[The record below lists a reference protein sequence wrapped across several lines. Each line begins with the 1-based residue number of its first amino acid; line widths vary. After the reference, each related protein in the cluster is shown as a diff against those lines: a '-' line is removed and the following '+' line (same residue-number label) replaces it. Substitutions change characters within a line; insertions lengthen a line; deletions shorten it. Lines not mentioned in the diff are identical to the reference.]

1 MQRLSPQQKAAVD
14 FIKNSNK
21 SLVLSAV
28 AGAGKTST
36 LLSMIKETKG
46 TVAFCAFNKSIAK
59 EIEYK
64 VNQQNINK
72 DIKVGTVHSFGF
84 GALRRAISRVNV
96 DGNKIQNIVKDN
108 FDNEELEIQNFLV
121 SAAAMAKEVGIR
133 ACIDDNYNTW
143 IQMFDHYDL
152 WNLLPLDV
160 NTDKA
165 IGLCQDV
172 LDISNKTLN
181 VVDFSDMIYLP
192 ILKKMRIWQYSN
204 IFLDEAQDTNA
215 TRRELVK
222 MMLAPKG
229 RLIACGDS
237 AQAIYAF
244 TGADHNA
251 LDLIKQ
257 DFNAVE
263 LPLSVTFR
271 CPKNVVKEAQKYVHH
286 IESHPDSPDGIVDE
300 CTIKDLP
307 KLVTQQD
314 AIICRNTKPLVEVA
328 YTLIRNKIPCK
339 VEGRKIGEGL
349 IRLATRWK
357 VKTIQTL
364 INKLEAYKEK
374 EIKKNKEKGN
384 DTKCQIIEDQVETL
398 MVFIDQCKVNDPITT
413 LITKIQELF
422 DDTEN
427 KQILTLSTI
436 HKSKGREWDRVFA
449 LGMDEYSPSKWAK
462 KNWELQQEDNL
473 LYVQVTRAKHHL
485 TKVNTEETERG

>member
-1 MQRLSPQQKAAVD
+1 MNLSPQQKAA
-14 FIKNSNK
+14 IEAIEKGKNSII
-21 SLVLSAV
+21 LSAV

-36 LLSMIKETKG
+36 LIEMLKAANG
-46 TVAFCAFNKSIAK
+46 TVAFCAFNKAIAQ
-59 EIEYK
+59 EIETK
-64 VNQQNINK
+64 INQKNIDK
-72 DIKVGTVHSFGF
+72 DVKVGTVHSFGF
-84 GALRRAISRVNV
+84 GAVRRAFSNIKV
-96 DGNKIQNIVKDN
+96 DGNKLKNLAQEE
-108 FDNEELEIQNFLV
+108 FDGEYFHLREFVTNSV
-121 SAAAMAKEVGIR
+121 AMAKEVGIG
-133 ACIDDNYNTW
+133 ACIDNDYNNW

-152 WNLLPLDV
+152 WDMLPGDVSNDTAVDASQFLLR
-160 NTDKA
+160 
-165 IGLCQDV
+165 C
-172 LDISNKTLN
+172 SNNIKN
-181 VVDFSDMIYLP
+181 VVDFADMIYLP
-192 ILKKMRIWQYSN
+192 IFYKLKMWQYDY

-215 TRRELVK
+215 TRRQLVK
-222 MMLAPKG
+222 MMLKPKG
-229 RLIACGDS
+229 KLIAVGDPY
-237 AQAIYAF
+237 QAIYAF

-251 LDLIKQ
+251 LNLIKKE
-257 DFNAVE
+257 FKAKE

-357 VKTIQTL
+357 VKTIQAL
-364 INKLEAYKEK
+364 INKLEIYKER